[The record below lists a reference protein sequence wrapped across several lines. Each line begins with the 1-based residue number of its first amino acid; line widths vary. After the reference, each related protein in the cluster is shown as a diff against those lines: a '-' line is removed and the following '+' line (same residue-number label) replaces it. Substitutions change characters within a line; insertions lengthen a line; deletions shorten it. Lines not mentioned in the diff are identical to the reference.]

1 VIAWAAFT
9 IGVIVSVWF
18 DAPWYITVLFAL
30 GAFVAVAVDE

>member
-9 IGVIVSVWF
+9 VAVIVSVWF
-18 DAPWYITVLFAL
+18 NAPWWITVLFAL

>member
-9 IGVIVSVWF
+9 IAVIVSVWF
-18 DAPWYITVLFAL
+18 SAPWYVTVLFAL